1 VIAVVDDTW
10 ADRVEKALV
19 RSDKRISKAID
30 SDDYDRLRRAI
41 EESADDVVQ
50 QINS

>member
-1 VIAVVDDTW
+1 M
-10 ADRVEKALV
+10 EKALE

-30 SDDYDRLRRAI
+30 ADDYEKLRKAI
-41 EESADDVVQ
+41 EDSADDVVE